1 MWCVEIRRD
10 ATAKRNVIIQF
21 SLVIVRTYRGMV
33 PWYHVAPLG
42 IIVMLYE
49 FRAYNFFSIRFF
61 LPRTHTSFFSR
72 YFPKREVVKDE
83 HKYR

>member
-61 LPRTHTSFFSR
+61 LPRRLERNTHIFFLSL
-72 YFPKREVVKDE
+72 FSKKRG
-83 HKYR
+83 R